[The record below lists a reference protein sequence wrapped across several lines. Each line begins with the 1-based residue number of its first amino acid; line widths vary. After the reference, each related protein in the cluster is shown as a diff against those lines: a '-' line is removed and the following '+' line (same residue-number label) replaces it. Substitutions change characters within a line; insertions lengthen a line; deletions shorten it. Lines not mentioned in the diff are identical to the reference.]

1 MKKVIFFIF
10 ILANVSTFTFAQ
22 IKTPEKRAFNVGI
35 FDGVGGVNF
44 TLVPGLDFQ
53 FKGNILKVAP
63 SYRAF
68 AIGYSREILPISKVF
83 YNWYWIGSL
92 YGGFAKEDDVHPA
105 VIPGTNTPTSITTTF
120 QRAALLTGARF
131 YFAKRWFSQ
140 FQAGA
145 LYEIDKTP
153 GRSNTSSVIPYFEF
167 CLGVNLYKS
176 YLKEEDELNE

>member
-1 MKKVIFFIF
+1 MKKVLFFIF
-10 ILANVSTFTFAQ
+10 ILANASAFTIAQ

-68 AIGYSREILPISKVF
+68 AIGYSREILSISKVF

-92 YGGFAKEDDVHPA
+92 YAGYAKEDDVHPSL
-105 VIPGTNTPTSITTTF
+105 VVTNKLTTTF
-120 QRAALLTGARF
+120 QRAAVLTGARF
-131 YFAKRWFSQ
+131 YFGKRWFSQ

-167 CLGVNLYKS
+167 CLGINLYKS
-176 YLKEEDELNE
+176 YLKQEEEASE